1 MLTTASSGKPAYK
14 PVAVWGAL
22 CFPLQTEMWLLSLQR
37 SHFFLYLRACPHP
50 YVLHPCECSFP
61 LWSCGCGRERLCV
74 LAGVL
79 CLPGVICHHGMLIVL
94 VLMVGHLLSGL
105 LVGSARR

>member
-1 MLTTASSGKPAYK
+1 M
-14 PVAVWGAL
+14 
-22 CFPLQTEMWLLSLQR
+22 
-37 SHFFLYLRACPHP
+37 
-50 YVLHPCECSFP
+50 
-61 LWSCGCGRERLCV
+61 